1 MVVVVVVARV
11 VVVATVE
18 LVDGGVVVEVA
29 DVADVQAPISA
40 RATTPT
46 TLPGRTR

>member
-18 LVDGGVVVEVA
+18 LVDGGVVVVVA
-29 DVADVQAPISA
+29 DVADVHALIKAMETIPVN
-40 RATTPT
+40 
-46 TLPGRTR
+46 LPGRTS